1 MSYASIL
8 QNLPEDLRLTM
19 LELIE
24 AIEQNLRDQL
34 AVRREDFDALRA
46 TVRDL
51 AEAQQR
57 TESRLDRLEAVVAEL
72 AEAQKRTEQRVEELA
87 EAQKRTEQRIGELA
101 EAIRKLTE
109 TQTAMQIRLDRLV
122 GDNLERKYR
131 ERAYA
136 YFGRLLRR
144 INVVSIQDIEDELEG
159 RLSDDEIRD
168 LALLDVLLR
177 GNVHQHPD
185 TPEVWLALE
194 VSAVVDRLDVERAQR
209 RAQLLQKAGYVAI
222 PAAAGEEVTAGGE
235 QMARANRVLLIRNG
249 RQQFWEEAL
258 NRVLSK

>member
-8 QNLPEDLRLTM
+8 QNLPEELRLTM
-19 LELIE
+19 LELVE
-24 AIEQNLRDQL
+24 AVEQNLRDQL

-51 AEAQQR
+51 AEAQKRTEQQVEALAEAQKR
-57 TESRLDRLEAVVAEL
+57 TESRLDRLEAVVTEL
-72 AEAQKRTEQRVEELA
+72 AEAQKRTEQRV
-87 EAQKRTEQRIGELA
+87 GELA

-109 TQTAMQIRLDRLV
+109 TQIAMQIRLDRLV

-131 ERAYA
+131 ERAFA

-144 INVVSIQDIEDELEG
+144 IKVVSVQDIEDELEG

-177 GNVHQHPD
+177 GNVRQHPD
-185 TPEVWLALE
+185 IPEVWLALE
-194 VSAVVDRLDVERAQR
+194 VSAVVDRLDVERALR
-209 RAQLLQKAGYVAI
+209 RAELLQKAGYVAI
-222 PAAAGEEVTAGGE
+222 PVAAGEEATAGGE
-235 QMARANRVLLIRNG
+235 QMARANRVLLVRNG

>member
-34 AVRREDFDALRA
+34 AVRREDFDALRE

-57 TESRLDRLEAVVAEL
+57 TESRLDRLEAIVAEL
-72 AEAQKRTEQRVEELA
+72 AEAQKRTEQHV
-87 EAQKRTEQRIGELA
+87 GELA

-109 TQTAMQIRLDRLV
+109 TQTAMQIRLDKLV

-177 GNVHQHPD
+177 GNMRQHPD

-209 RAQLLQKAGYVAI
+209 RAELLQKAGYIAI
-222 PAAAGEEVTAGGE
+222 PVAAGEEATAGGE

-249 RQQFWEEAL
+249 RQQFWKEAL
-258 NRVLSK
+258 NTVLSK